1 MCAVSIKLEIGKG
14 SDKQNVL
21 GIRDGKGFSVPHS
34 GEDDI
39 MTSTSSFNLCRGI
52 QPGVLAAQI
61 ENCSDGD
68 SCGLPKNFDRRSRH
82 SFGVRSESRTE
93 KPVYFGK

>member
-21 GIRDGKGFSVPHS
+21 GIRDGKGFSVS
-34 GEDDI
+34 RSDKDDI
-39 MTSTSSFNLCRGI
+39 MTSTSSFNLCRGV
-52 QPGVLAAQI
+52 QPGVLAAKM
-61 ENCSDGD
+61 ENCSDAD
-68 SCGLPKNFDRRSRH
+68 SYGLPKNFDRRSRQ

-93 KPVYFGK
+93 KLVYFGK